1 MPHKLPLS
9 LSALLLFTALL
20 LSLTLRQQYDEA
32 LADRLAPDILRFH
45 ILADTNSREDQQ
57 LKLEVRDLVIRRIQE
72 LLGDQATKEE
82 TIALVS
88 SRKEE
93 LENLARGYLASRG
106 KDLPVTLT
114 LTRDYF
120 PTKSYGDLVFPCGTY
135 DTARMTIGSGKG
147 RNWWCVLYPPL
158 CYTDAIR
165 AIVPEPSKKSLAETV
180 GAEDYSAL
188 LPRPLS
194 PAREEEKKQ
203 APRREVRFFFLDLFT
218 GKTD

>member
-9 LSALLLFTALL
+9 LSSLLLFTALL

-93 LENLARGYLASRG
+93 LENLARGYLASCG
-106 KDLPVTLT
+106 KDLPVT
-114 LTRDYF
+114 
-120 PTKSYGDLVFPCGTY
+120 
-135 DTARMTIGSGKG
+135 
-147 RNWWCVLYPPL
+147 
-158 CYTDAIR
+158 
-165 AIVPEPSKKSLAETV
+165 
-180 GAEDYSAL
+180 
-188 LPRPLS
+188 
-194 PAREEEKKQ
+194 
-203 APRREVRFFFLDLFT
+203 
-218 GKTD
+218 